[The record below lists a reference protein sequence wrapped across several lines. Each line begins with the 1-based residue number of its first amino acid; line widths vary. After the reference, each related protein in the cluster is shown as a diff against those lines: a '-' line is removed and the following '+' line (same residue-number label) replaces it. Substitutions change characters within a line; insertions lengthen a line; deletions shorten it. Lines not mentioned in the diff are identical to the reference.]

1 MTTTVANIL
10 IGAICLSVCVTQ
22 SGICVAQT
30 STQDS
35 SSYPKRRYGADLVDC
50 DNVTKIVF
58 VSFFPCLRTDCDTD
72 FKASEKL
79 GECDLLA
86 EAAAYLAVDRVN
98 QDPDILTNIT
108 LELYP
113 IYIPAISESVT
124 VSELNIVCYGNFS
137 FEGDYFHGLVEKWD
151 FAEKGFADCLLVP
164 PTVHRAFEPLRKI
177 FL

>member
-35 SSYPKRRYGADLVDC
+35 SSYPQRRYGADLVDC

-72 FKASEKL
+72 FKVSERL

-98 QDPDILTNIT
+98 QDPDILPDIT

-124 VSELNIVCYGNFS
+124 VSESSTVYTTGIS
-137 FEGDYFHGLVEKWD
+137 
-151 FAEKGFADCLLVP
+151 LLREI
-164 PTVHRAFEPLRKI
+164 TFTDWWKNGILLRKVSRI
-177 FL
+177 AYLYHLLSIEPSNH